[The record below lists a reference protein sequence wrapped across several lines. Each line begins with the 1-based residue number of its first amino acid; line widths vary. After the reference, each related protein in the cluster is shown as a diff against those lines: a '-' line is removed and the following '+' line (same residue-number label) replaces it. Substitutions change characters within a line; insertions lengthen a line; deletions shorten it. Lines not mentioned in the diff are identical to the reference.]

1 MDDIVYLKKDIKGDK
16 FWENNP
22 HLVFG
27 IYLGITMIL
36 FFGGMFALIFI
47 GCPNF
52 LLTIYLI
59 GICILCVVLAM
70 YRNEMCNISKSIAF
84 IKRDGILYEIKLG
97 YLEDINYQT
106 LGSTKNIVLGGVKF
120 AHDVDVAGQVQLAEK
135 EVRERR
141 KKAEVYS
148 AVLDKILE
156 SGVIP
161 RGVTEFIKLDNPH
174 IEKTTKNFIWITYN
188 AGAERKSKKFRNAYD
203 LDLK

>member
-16 FWENNP
+16 FWENSP

-36 FFGGMFALIFI
+36 FFGGMFALISM
-47 GCPNF
+47 GCPEF
-52 LLTIYLI
+52 LLAIYLI
-59 GICILCVVLAM
+59 GICVFCVALAM
-70 YRNEMCNISKSIAF
+70 YRNKMCNISKSIAF

-106 LGSTKNIVLGGVKF
+106 LGSAKNIVLGGVKF
-120 AHDVDVAGQVQLAEK
+120 AHDVDVARQVQVAEK

-141 KKAEVYS
+141 KSAEVYS

-156 SGVIP
+156 SGRLP
-161 RGVTEFIKLDNPH
+161 QGVMEFIKLDNPH

-188 AGAERKSKKFRNAYD
+188 AETGRKSKKFRNAYD
-203 LDLK
+203 LDLQ